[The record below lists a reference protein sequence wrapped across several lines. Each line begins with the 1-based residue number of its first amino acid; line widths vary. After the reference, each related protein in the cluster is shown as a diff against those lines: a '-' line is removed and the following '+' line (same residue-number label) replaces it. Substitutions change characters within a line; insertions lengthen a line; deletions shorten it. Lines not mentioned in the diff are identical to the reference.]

1 MIFSF
6 RLRPTNPLHNI
17 KCSIL
22 FQRGLLSRLL
32 SLTNDCSTFSF
43 LSLCKLTLLVHTN
56 MFLFENEDISFV
68 EG

>member
-6 RLRPTNPLHNI
+6 KLRPTNPLHNI

-22 FQRGLLSRLL
+22 FQRGVLSRLL
-32 SLTNDCSTFSF
+32 SLTNNYSTFSF
-43 LSLCKLTLLVHTN
+43 LSLCKFTLFVHTD

-68 EG
+68 AG